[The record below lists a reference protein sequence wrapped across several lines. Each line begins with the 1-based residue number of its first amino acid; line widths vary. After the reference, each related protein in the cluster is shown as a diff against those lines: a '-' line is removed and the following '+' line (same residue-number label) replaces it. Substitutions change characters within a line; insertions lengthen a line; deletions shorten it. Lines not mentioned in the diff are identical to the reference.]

1 MARRGKQQ
9 STGGHEVIPMDS
21 DVSSVGPPA
30 PGDAKQSAGL
40 EATSPQPPRPSPP
53 RPKGQ
58 ALLAWLVII
67 AMCLLIVVIPR
78 LLVSST
84 DSEKDDPVGLTLMQM
99 QGKYIV
105 GAARL
110 FPRNAETLYD
120 QAEVLLNIGTV
131 GQRQRFIILAAELAG
146 PDEARR
152 QLEQLDALIADPPVG
167 EPVQLNEAQ
176 AAVQRILH
184 QLFPAESPDPDA
196 AGAAQDSAG
205 AASTL
210 DPADQDKLVEQ
221 LGWFGRLAL
230 APLGGDDDA
239 ARDAV
244 LRPARIVVVLIFS
257 VAMVGIAAGLVGFV
271 GLILLIVLTLVG
283 TLRSGLGSSRPH
295 HAVYAETFAVWM
307 VVFFGLQLLGELIST
322 PETVMLLTIIMFFAS
337 LLALAWPVVRG
348 IPWPTVR
355 QDVGLTLG
363 RMPLLEPCVGL
374 GGYLATLPLLAI
386 GLVLT
391 LMLILLQSAVAG
403 EQPTFAPS
411 GGPAHPIIVYM
422 TGSDLWPKLQILFL
436 AAVAAPI
443 VEETMFRGVLYRHLR
458 DATNRFGL
466 VLSVLLSA
474 SINGF
479 VFAAIHPQGFVA
491 VPALM
496 SLALGMALVREWR
509 GTLIPSMMIHAVHN
523 GLIMGLL
530 MIVLGV

>member
-1 MARRGKQQ
+1 
-9 STGGHEVIPMDS
+9 MDS

-30 PGDAKQSAGL
+30 PGDVSQSAGL
-40 EATSPQPPRPSPP
+40 EATSPQPPTFRSSPP
-53 RPKGQ
+53 RPKGW
-58 ALLAWLVII
+58 ALPAWLVIC
-67 AMCLLIVVIPR
+67 ATCLFTIVMQHRMP
-78 LLVSST
+78 SSAET
-84 DSEKDDPVGLTLMQM
+84 GTEDQVGLTLMQM

-110 FPRNAETLYD
+110 VPPNTPVLYG
-120 QAEVLLNIGTV
+120 QAKRLLNIGTV

-167 EPVQLNEAQ
+167 DPVSLSEAQ
-176 AAVQRILH
+176 AAVQRMLH
-184 QLFPAESPDPDA
+184 QLYPAEPPDP
-196 AGAAQDSAG
+196 GAADAMPG
-205 AASTL
+205 TADAVMGL
-210 DPADQDKLVEQ
+210 APADRDKFVDQ

-230 APLGGDDDA
+230 APAGGDDVA
-239 ARDAV
+239 ARDAA

-257 VAMVGIAAGLVGFV
+257 VAMVGIAAGFVGFV

-295 HAVYAETFAVWM
+295 HAVYAETFAVWV
-307 VVFFGLQLLGELIST
+307 VVFFGLQLLAELIST
-322 PETVMLLTIIMFFAS
+322 PETAMLLTIIMFFAS

-355 QDVGLTLG
+355 RDVGLTLG

-374 GGYLATLPLLAI
+374 GGYLATLPLLGI

-391 LMLILLQSAVAG
+391 LTLILLQSAVAS
-403 EQPTFAPS
+403 EPPTFAPS

-523 GLIMGLL
+523 GLLMGLL

>member
-1 MARRGKQQ
+1 MG
-9 STGGHEVIPMDS
+9 S
-21 DVSSVGPPA
+21 DVSSIGSPA
-30 PGDAKQSAGL
+30 RGDDRQSAGL
-40 EATSPQPPRPSPP
+40 EATSPQPPSSPPSPP
-53 RPKGQ
+53 RPKGW
-58 ALLAWLVII
+58 ALPAWLVII
-67 AMCLLIVVIPR
+67 ATCLLIVVIPR

-110 FPRNAETLYD
+110 FPMNAEALYD
-120 QAEVLLNIGTV
+120 QAEGLLNIGTV
-131 GQRQRFIILAAELAG
+131 GQRQRFIILAAELVG

-167 EPVQLNEAQ
+167 EPVQLSEAQ

-184 QLFPAESPDPDA
+184 QLYPDEPPDPDA
-196 AGAAQDSAG
+196 VDAPSGTAGAALGIA
-205 AASTL
+205 
-210 DPADQDKLVEQ
+210 PADRDKFVDQ
-221 LGWFGRLAL
+221 LGWFGWLAL
-230 APLGGDDDA
+230 APPGGDDVA
-239 ARDAV
+239 ARAAA
-244 LRPARIVVVLIFS
+244 LRPARIVVVLMFS
-257 VAMVGIAAGLVGFV
+257 VAMLGIAAGFVGLV

-295 HAVYAETFAVWM
+295 HAVYAETFAVWL
-307 VVFFGLQLLGELIST
+307 VLFLVLQVLVGLVST
-322 PETVMLLTIIMFFAS
+322 DSTAMLLTIIMFFAS

-355 QDVGLTLG
+355 RDVGLTLG

-374 GGYLATLPLLAI
+374 GGYLATLPLLAT

-391 LMLILLQSAVAG
+391 LMLMLLQSAVAG
-403 EQPTFAPS
+403 EPPTFAPS
-411 GGPAHPIIVYM
+411 GGPAHPVIVYM
-422 TGSDLWPKLQILFL
+422 SGSDLWPKLQVLFL
-436 AAVAAPI
+436 AAIAAPI

-458 DATNRFGL
+458 DATNRVGL

-479 VFAAIHPQGFVA
+479 VFAVIHPQGFVA

-509 GTLIPSMMIHAVHN
+509 GTLIPSMMIHGVSN
-523 GLIMGLL
+523 GLVMGLL

>member
-1 MARRGKQQ
+1 
-9 STGGHEVIPMDS
+9 MDS